1 MIGLKKKNY
10 FIQQRMLKFY
20 VRYRMIV
27 DEVLEKIS
35 FKQSKWLEKQIS
47 FNTQKRNHAVNECE
61 KKLP

>member
-1 MIGLKKKNY
+1 
-10 FIQQRMLKFY
+10 MLKFY

-47 FNTQKRNHAVNECE
+47 FNTQKRNHAVNEFE